1 MPKSTF
7 RGYLLLTLTLVVFIF
22 ISCQSEKQKSE
33 QEANLICYKHFQI
46 TSDLRTFIS
55 EIQKKD
61 LPLERE
67 NRSMLLSLLKLNR
80 EELSTQKPMK
90 ENALLL
96 NMALQNL
103 KLYDSLLSGEL
114 STLILRPDSSVNRLE
129 ETKNRL
135 MNCIDS
141 ANRVFERYNSEMTG
155 K

>member
-1 MPKSTF
+1 MPKTTF

-67 NRSMLLSLLKLNR
+67 NLSMLLSLLKLNR

-141 ANRVFERYNSEMTG
+141 ANRVFERYNNEMTG

>member
-67 NRSMLLSLLKLNR
+67 NLSMLLSLLKLNR

>member
-1 MPKSTF
+1 MPKTTF

-67 NRSMLLSLLKLNR
+67 NLSMLLSLLKLNR

>member
-1 MPKSTF
+1 MPKTTF

-33 QEANLICYKHFQI
+33 QEASLICYKHFQI

-55 EIQKKD
+55 EIQKND

-67 NRSMLLSLLKLNR
+67 NLSMLLSLLKLNR

>member
-1 MPKSTF
+1 MRKYTF
-7 RGYLLLTLTLVVFIF
+7 MGFLYLTLTFVIVFF
-22 ISCQSEKQKSE
+22 ISCQSNKQKSE

-67 NRSMLLSLLKLNR
+67 NLSMLHSLLKINGEELSLLK
-80 EELSTQKPMK
+80 PMK
-90 ENALLL
+90 QNALLL
-96 NMALQNL
+96 NVALQNL
-103 KLYDSLLSGEL
+103 RLYDTLLSGDL

-135 MNCIDS
+135 LGCIDS
-141 ANRVFERYNSEMTG
+141 ANRVFERYNSEIAG

>member
-67 NRSMLLSLLKLNR
+67 NLSMLHSLLKLNR
-80 EELSTQKPMK
+80 EELSIHKPMK

-135 MNCIDS
+135 MSYIDS

>member
-1 MPKSTF
+1 
-7 RGYLLLTLTLVVFIF
+7 
-22 ISCQSEKQKSE
+22 
-33 QEANLICYKHFQI
+33 
-46 TSDLRTFIS
+46 
-55 EIQKKD
+55 
-61 LPLERE
+61 
-67 NRSMLLSLLKLNR
+67 
-80 EELSTQKPMK
+80 
-90 ENALLL
+90 
-96 NMALQNL
+96 MALQNL

>member
-1 MPKSTF
+1 MPKTTF

-33 QEANLICYKHFQI
+33 QEASLICYKHFQI

-67 NRSMLLSLLKLNR
+67 NLSMLLSLLKLNR